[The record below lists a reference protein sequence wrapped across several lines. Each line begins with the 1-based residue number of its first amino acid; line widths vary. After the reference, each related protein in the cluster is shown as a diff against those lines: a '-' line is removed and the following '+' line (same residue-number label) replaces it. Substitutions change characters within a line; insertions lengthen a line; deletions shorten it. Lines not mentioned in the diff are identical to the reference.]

1 MQFKG
6 RSQLIRK
13 QGGAFAQLMPMEE
26 YFQKSLYTFDIGQ
39 NDLGAGFLGNMS
51 VEEVNAS
58 VPNIVNTFSTDVKKD
73 SAGCAKSYNEV
84 AQYFN
89 RELKETV
96 LQLRKDLPSAAFTYV
111 DVYSVKYSLFSEPQ
125 KHGFELPHVAC
136 CGYGGLYNYSSSAGC
151 GATITVNGTQIT
163 VGSCDDPSVRVIWDG
178 IHYTEAANK
187 FIFERISTGPFSDPP
202 VPLNLACHREFRLIY
217 RY

>member
-1 MQFKG
+1 
-6 RSQLIRK
+6 
-13 QGGAFAQLMPMEE
+13 MPMEE

-58 VPNIVNTFSTDVKKD
+58 VPNIVNTFSRDVKKD

-125 KHGFELPHVAC
+125 KHGFELPNVAC

-178 IHYTEAANK
+178 IHYTRPPTNLFLSEYLQ
-187 FIFERISTGPFSDPP
+187 EPF
-202 VPLNLACHREFRLIY
+202 LILLFL
-217 RY
+217 